1 VAHQGIV
8 LAAGICGTTDLFG
21 AISIII
27 YSRTKNK
34 ILALILL
41 SIGV

>member
-1 VAHQGIV
+1 VAHQDIE

-21 AISIII
+21 VISIII
-27 YSRTKNK
+27 YSRIENK